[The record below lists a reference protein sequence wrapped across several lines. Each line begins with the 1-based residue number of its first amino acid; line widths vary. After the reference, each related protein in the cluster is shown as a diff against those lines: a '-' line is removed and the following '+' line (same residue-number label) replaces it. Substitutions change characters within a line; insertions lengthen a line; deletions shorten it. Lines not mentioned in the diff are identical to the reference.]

1 MVMTGATALR
11 AILAVAC
18 CLGPAACGSRHALMA
33 APASSASAATP
44 HRGGQNQHCD
54 PQAHHDVRP

>member
-1 MVMTGATALR
+1 MAMTGAAALR
-11 AILAVAC
+11 TILAVAC
-18 CLGPAACGSRHALMA
+18 CLG
-33 APASSASAATP
+33 PASSASAATP